1 MQDVRKKWGEMEN
14 HWPVKLQWHRFII
27 TGTINN
33 RFSTTLFFLK
43 LVLTIPTFLQSPFF
57 YYWSRRSALS
67 LCKEKWILEREVMVH
82 IVMAAQW
89 TITNLQVMQ
98 PTRSLT
104 YTRIAAELDYM
115 PGLLVCKLITYN
127 ISIKHL
133 HVNNVWYN
141 AETNMTLWTKP
152 CHSLNLNE

>member
-1 MQDVRKKWGEMEN
+1 MQDVRKKWEEMEN
-14 HWPVKLQWHRFII
+14 HWPVKLQWHRFVI

-33 RFSTTLFFLK
+33 RFSTTLFFSK

-67 LCKEKWILEREVMVH
+67 LCKEKWVLEREVMVH

-89 TITNLQVMQ
+89 TITNLQVMP

-104 YTRIAAELDYM
+104 YARIAAEL
-115 PGLLVCKLITYN
+115 
-127 ISIKHL
+127 
-133 HVNNVWYN
+133 
-141 AETNMTLWTKP
+141 ELWTKP
-152 CHSLNLNE
+152 CHSLNLNESKSMPFYSKADWFCTLFHL

>member
-14 HWPVKLQWHRFII
+14 HWPVKLQWHRFVI

-33 RFSTTLFFLK
+33 RFSTTLFFSK

-89 TITNLQVMQ
+89 TITNLQVMP

-104 YTRIAAELDYM
+104 YARIAAEL
-115 PGLLVCKLITYN
+115 
-127 ISIKHL
+127 
-133 HVNNVWYN
+133 
-141 AETNMTLWTKP
+141 ELWTKP
-152 CHSLNLNE
+152 CHSLNLNESKSMPFYSKADRFCTLFHL